1 MVCVEFI
8 YKYIYI
14 YRLLDSYS
22 VYLILVVLI
31 ILFVYDPQNVNIH
44 LGKIIIINHHLIKY
58 DSSLS
63 SDQSKIKYFRKIF

>member
-22 VYLILVVLI
+22 VYLISQTKE
-31 ILFVYDPQNVNIH
+31 FSFKTR
-44 LGKIIIINHHLIKY
+44 GKQI
-58 DSSLS
+58 
-63 SDQSKIKYFRKIF
+63 